1 MMASKWHLISR
12 YVRKAP
18 NEGARLLLA
27 QCSLRFPGAQH
38 DAEAFDPA
46 HDYPKTRVDPAMR
59 REATPLNPP
68 RDTRHPDKQASLF
81 AQGAWAEPWPE
92 EPTVVAEEQNPV
104 CAAPA
109 LPKASDGELSLWISQ
124 VVHQDQQALA
134 RLYED
139 LVGRVYGLAFRMTRQ
154 AHVAE
159 EVVVDTFWY
168 VWRHAP
174 QFDPQRGSPLAWIMT
189 IARSRAID
197 ALRKLDRAEVLADSE
212 SVLEAISVDDEDP
225 QDLLMAVQEGGRLHE
240 ALLHIDSH
248 PRQLLALAF
257 FRGLSHEEIAEQ
269 TGLPL
274 GSVKSSIRRAL
285 ARLRQILSVGQ
296 HPLGRAAP
304 PC

>member
-1 MMASKWHLISR
+1 MMASKWHPFSR

-18 NEGARLLLA
+18 NEGARLLMA
-27 QCSLRFPGAQH
+27 QCSLRFPGAQQ

-46 HDYPKTRVDPAMR
+46 YDYPKTRVDPAMR

-68 RDTRHPDKQASLF
+68 RDTRHPDLHASLL

-92 EPTVVAEEQNPV
+92 EPTVRAEAQNPV
-104 CAAPA
+104 PVAPA
-109 LPKASDGELSLWISQ
+109 SPKAGDSDLCLWISQ
-124 VVHQDQQALA
+124 IVQQDQHALA
-134 RLYED
+134 RLYD
-139 LVGRVYGLAFRMTRQ
+139 ALVGRVYSLAFRMTRQ
-154 AHVAE
+154 VHMAE
-159 EVVVDTFWY
+159 EVVEDTFWY

-174 QFDPQRGSPLAWIMT
+174 QFDPQRGSPLAWVMT
-189 IARSRAID
+189 ITRSRAID
-197 ALRKLDRAEVLADSE
+197 ALRKLDRAEFLADSE
-212 SVLEAISVDDEDP
+212 SVLEAMSIDDDDP

-240 ALLHIDSH
+240 ALLRIDPH

-257 FRGLSHEEIAEQ
+257 FRGLSHEEIAEH

-285 ARLRQILSVGQ
+285 ARLREMLTAGD
-296 HPLGRAAP
+296 HPLGRTAP